1 MNGTQRRLFCFGLG
15 YTAGRLARD
24 LAADGWTV
32 AGTCQ
37 TAARQAE
44 LTAQGIEAFVFDEE
58 SPLADAPTAL
68 AGATHLLSSVPPV
81 DGGDPV
87 LMGHG
92 GDILALGG
100 VQWAGYLSSTGVYG
114 DTGGATVDERSP
126 VNPTSERARRRA
138 EAEARWLALAKDH
151 GLPVHVFRLAGIY
164 GPGRSALD
172 LVRAGGARRIEKPGH
187 LFSRIHVDD
196 IVTVLRASLSRPD
209 PGAIYNV
216 ADDEPAAAAD
226 VTQFA
231 SELLGMA
238 PPPAIPFEEAEKE
251 MSPMALS
258 FWRDNRRVDNTRIKE
273 ELGVALAYPNYRA
286 GLQAVLE
293 SGK

>member
-24 LAADGWTV
+24 LLTDGWTV
-32 AGTCQ
+32 TGTCQ

-44 LTAQGIEAFVFDEE
+44 WTAQGIEAFVFDEK
-58 SPLADAPTAL
+58 SPLADAPAAL
-68 AGATHLLSSVPPV
+68 AGTTHLLSSVPPV

-92 GDILALGG
+92 GNIRALGD

-172 LVRAGGARRIEKPGH
+172 LVRADGARRIEKPGH

-196 IVTVLRASLSRPD
+196 IVTVLKASMSRPD

-216 ADDEPAAAAD
+216 SDDEPAAAAD

-231 SELLGMA
+231 CELLGTA

-286 GLQAVLE
+286 GLQAVLAA
-293 SGK
+293 GR

>member
-1 MNGTQRRLFCFGLG
+1 MSGTQRRLFCFGLG

-24 LAADGWTV
+24 LSADGWTV

-44 LTAQGIEAFVFDEE
+44 WTAQGIEAFVFDEE
-58 SPLADAPTAL
+58 SPLADALAAL
-68 AGATHLLSSVPPV
+68 AGTTHLLSSVPPV

-92 GDILALGG
+92 GDIQALGG

-126 VNPTSERARRRA
+126 VKPTSERTRRRA

-164 GPGRSALD
+164 GPGRSTLD
-172 LVRAGGARRIEKPGH
+172 LMRADGARRIEKPGH

-196 IVTVLRASLSRPD
+196 IVTVLKASMSRPD

-216 ADDEPAAAAD
+216 SDDEPAATAD

-231 SELLGMA
+231 CKILGTA

-286 GLQAVLE
+286 GLQALLVA
-293 SGK
+293 GR